1 MIIAI
6 DGLAVNG
13 KTTLAKRIANSIGF
27 KYFSAGAIYRCI
39 ALTIINKGLDINNIE
54 DTVKELEKM
63 KIDFQ
68 GEKTYLDGIDV
79 SKTMRE
85 EEISIKSTEWGAMPE
100 IKAVVRNIQRKF
112 IKENNTVMEGRDI
125 GTRIAPNAD
134 VRFYLYS
141 EFQTRVGRIHKQRN
155 IKIEEAEKHLAQI
168 DDMDLNDGN
177 FIKPVGA
184 IEIDTTNLSL
194 DEVYQTMMNSINRVL
209 DRKNKEESR

>member
-1 MIIAI
+1 MIITI

-13 KTTLAKRIANSIGF
+13 KTTLAKRIGKSLNF
-27 KYFSAGAIYRCI
+27 KYFSAGTIYRCI

-54 DTVKELEKM
+54 NTVKELEKM

-68 GEKTYLDGIDV
+68 GEKTYLEGIDV
-79 SKTMRE
+79 SETMRA
-85 EEISIKSTEWGAMPE
+85 EEIAIKATEWGAMLE
-100 IKAVVRNIQRKF
+100 IKNVVRSIQKKF
-112 IKENNTVMEGRDI
+112 ITENDTVMEGRDI

-141 EFQTRVGRIHKQRN
+141 KFETRVERMHKERN
-155 IKIEEAEKHLAQI
+155 ITTEEAEQHLTRI

-177 FIKPVGA
+177 FVKPIGA

-194 DEVYQTMMNSINRVL
+194 DEVYQTMMNRIKKVL
-209 DRKNKEESR
+209 DKEEQSR

>member
-1 MIIAI
+1 
-6 DGLAVNG
+6 
-13 KTTLAKRIANSIGF
+13 
-27 KYFSAGAIYRCI
+27 
-39 ALTIINKGLDINNIE
+39 
-54 DTVKELEKM
+54 
-63 KIDFQ
+63 
-68 GEKTYLDGIDV
+68 
-79 SKTMRE
+79 MRE

-141 EFQTRVGRIHKQRN
+141 EFQTRVERIHKQRN
-155 IKIEEAEKHLAQI
+155 ITIEEAEKHLAQI

-177 FIKPVGA
+177 FIKPIGA

>member
-6 DGLAVNG
+6 DGLAING
-13 KTTLAKRIANSIGF
+13 KTTLAKRIADSIGF
-27 KYFSAGAIYRCI
+27 KYFSAGALYRCI

-79 SKTMRE
+79 SK
-85 EEISIKSTEWGAMPE
+85 
-100 IKAVVRNIQRKF
+100 
-112 IKENNTVMEGRDI
+112 
-125 GTRIAPNAD
+125 
-134 VRFYLYS
+134 
-141 EFQTRVGRIHKQRN
+141 
-155 IKIEEAEKHLAQI
+155 IEEAEKHLAQI

-177 FIKPVGA
+177 FIKPIGA

>member
-6 DGLAVNG
+6 DGLAING
-13 KTTLAKRIANSIGF
+13 KTTLAKRIADSIGF
-27 KYFSAGAIYRCI
+27 KYFSAGALYRCK

-141 EFQTRVGRIHKQRN
+141 EFQTRVERIHKQRN
-155 IKIEEAEKHLAQI
+155 ITIEEAEKHLAQI

-177 FIKPVGA
+177 FIKPIGA